1 MIQLD
6 KAIEKTLYDCLRIN
20 PRESVLILIDE
31 FNREIGQKFLK
42 KALSKKIDAALL
54 EIENITNRNPEPS
67 TTIQK
72 LARQVSAVLVL
83 TSYSLL
89 HSKFKNNI
97 CYNGGRILF
106 LNNINEDSFI
116 RTVNIDFKILEST
129 SRRISDLFSICKEV
143 YLTTSAGTDLAFRI
157 SRHKGST
164 HVCRVKDAGN
174 FCFLPAGEASVTP
187 DRASSN
193 GMIVV
198 DGSIPGIGI
207 IEDPIEIC
215 VKDGSGYKLSGK
227 EEAEKLRKILKP
239 YGKPSRNIA
248 EFGIGTNPNAII
260 TGESVED
267 EKVLGTAH
275 IALGNPNFEG
285 GSLKGNLHV
294 DLILKKPTVTLDGHL
309 ILKNGKMVV

>member
-1 MIQLD
+1 MKQLE
-6 KAIEKTLYDCLRIN
+6 KAIHKTLYDCLRI
-20 PRESVLILIDE
+20 RQKESLIILIDE
-31 FNREIGQKFLK
+31 FTQELGQKFFIT
-42 KALSKKIDAALL
+42 ALSAKTNAVLL
-54 EIENITNRNPEPS
+54 EIGHLSNRNPEPS

-83 TSYSLL
+83 TSYPLL

-97 CYNGGRILF
+97 CHNGGKILF

-116 RTVNIDFKILEST
+116 RTVNIDFKILENK
-129 SRRISDLFSICKEV
+129 SRRISDLLSICKQV
-143 YLTTSAGTDLAFRI
+143 QLKTNSGTDLTFRI
-157 SRHKGST
+157 SRHKGSA
-164 HVCRVKDAGN
+164 HVCRVKDPGD
-174 FCFLPAGEASVTP
+174 FSFLPAGEASVTP
-187 DRASSN
+187 DRASSK
-193 GMIVV
+193 GVIVV

-207 IEDPIEIC
+207 IENPIEIC

-260 TGESVED
+260 TGESIED
-267 EKVLGTAH
+267 EKALGTAH

-309 ILKNGKMVV
+309 ILKNGKIVI